1 MVIYEKLVARMN
13 TIKTRNESRD
23 SVLKIGLLDPKELE
37 YLEVRGLEA
46 SFKMLHILALNDHT
60 SFV

>member
-23 SVLKIGLLDPKELE
+23 AILKIGLLDP
-37 YLEVRGLEA
+37 GL
-46 SFKMLHILALNDHT
+46 SVL
-60 SFV
+60 